1 MTRFLSLLPA
11 TLLALVLAAFLVL
24 LPVAIVFNYRAGM
37 KYRATLAGQLNNLRL
52 GKMLAALGIDID
64 SYIASERV
72 VDIHQH
78 IKRCGE
84 CNNPGP
90 CDTALADGNLA
101 PDSIE
106 FCNNEQSLQGIV
118 NRAVDKQ
125 Q

>member
-1 MTRFLSLLPA
+1 MTQLLSIIPA
-11 TLLALVLAAFLVL
+11 TVLVLMLAAFLVL

-37 KYRATLAGQLNNLRL
+37 KYRAALAQQLNALRL
-52 GKMLAALGIDID
+52 GRMLGALGIDIE

-84 CNNPGP
+84 CSNLGP
-90 CDTALADGNLA
+90 CDEGLADGSLT
-101 PDSIE
+101 PDTIG

-118 NRAVDKQ
+118 RRTAERH
-125 Q
+125 